1 MKRKLTA
8 AIYLTC
14 WRSAVNRKLSM
25 TADASPGSEHRGAST
40 SSIIDNLVLTLGVVS
55 IKAMICSLVNSL
67 FTKERSGLRKGTTT
81 EYIIYICDHRTHY
94 YSVQV

>member
-1 MKRKLTA
+1 
-8 AIYLTC
+8 
-14 WRSAVNRKLSM
+14 VNRKLSM

-67 FTKERSGLRKGTTT
+67 FTKESSGENIYVTNERIVLFYLQVSIFQGNLDGSILSIHCST
-81 EYIIYICDHRTHY
+81 ER
-94 YSVQV
+94 